1 MVTIFINRVDLI
13 SYGKRLKYFMM
24 WSQHL
29 KTYNICVLSG
39 KLTLA
44 MLYCIIIYSTLVV
57 LSLCHFK
64 QSFLGLLFQ
73 FLFVL
78 VHFNQFTLNF

>member
-44 MLYCIIIYSTLVV
+44 ML
-57 LSLCHFK
+57 
-64 QSFLGLLFQ
+64 
-73 FLFVL
+73 
-78 VHFNQFTLNF
+78 